1 MAALAQPAQPRNPL
15 YTGAFR
21 GLLVGGGAVA
31 EGPGLAFTLGARA
44 SSVLH
49 LADVEARYQLSDV
62 EAGTTHQGYVTAHLH
77 PLFLFLLANNRLG
90 WALGS
95 LSLRLGGGPA
105 YRAGEG
111 TGLVWEWGGGFDVPL
126 TAPDAGRSF
135 WLGASVTRT
144 SDLAYEVLDGEVATH
159 LLLRLEYRL
168 NDL

>member
-1 MAALAQPAQPRNPL
+1 MPRDPL

-21 GLLVGGGAVA
+21 GLLVGVGGVV
-31 EGPGLAFTLGARA
+31 ETTGFAFALGGRA

-49 LADVEARYQLSDV
+49 LADVEARYQLSEV
-62 EAGTTHQGYVTAHLH
+62 QAGRAHQAYVTAHLH

-105 YRAGEG
+105 WRADEG

-126 TAPDAGRSF
+126 TAPDAGQSL
-135 WLGASVTRT
+135 WLGAALTRT
-144 SDLAYEVLDGEVATH
+144 SDLAYRVLDEEVATH